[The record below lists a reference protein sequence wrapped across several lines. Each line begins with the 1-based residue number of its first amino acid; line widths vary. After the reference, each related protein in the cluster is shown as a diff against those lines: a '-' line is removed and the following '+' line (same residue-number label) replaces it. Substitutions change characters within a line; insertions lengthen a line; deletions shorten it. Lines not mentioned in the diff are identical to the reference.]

1 MTTTMPQPPQPHQH
15 HTPSSLHT
23 RTITTA
29 CKKNRHDARH
39 LRLIMKNR
47 ELQQVISRINGIKY
61 QVLQL
66 HRLVPYDI

>member
-29 CKKNRHDARH
+29 CKNRHDARH